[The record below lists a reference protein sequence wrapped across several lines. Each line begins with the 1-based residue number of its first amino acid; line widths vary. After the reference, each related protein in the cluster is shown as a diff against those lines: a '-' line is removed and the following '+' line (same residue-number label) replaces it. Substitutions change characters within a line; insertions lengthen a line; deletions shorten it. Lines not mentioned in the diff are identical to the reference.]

1 MASAVRL
8 VRIAQLMAATV
19 SLALFFQ
26 RAEAAAL
33 PTPPSSRSR
42 VDAAPFSAVVA
53 FGDSFTDNGN
63 GSFRVSNHTWPALP
77 EYFDG
82 RFSDGPVWID
92 YVAGNLS
99 LPLYD
104 YAVGG
109 ATTSNALI
117 QGYTG
122 PGSTI
127 PVPSVDEQVKDFL
140 AAPPS
145 GLNSSADAAPLF
157 VLLSGANDVLFNINI
172 TAAQSFAYL
181 SRSVEQLR
189 QSYPAAHILL
199 LNYPSLSRLPYAY
212 YASSADK
219 TSLSAYSVSLASLL
233 RSTTDPSAPCS
244 QATTFVDLAPLFADF
259 DYYAEPAAYGFEA
272 LGAYGSC
279 LVGAYGEVGDGVVKV
294 CAEGFGVRV
303 WMDEYQ

>member
-1 MASAVRL
+1 MDPSVC
-8 VRIAQLMAATV
+8 RI
-19 SLALFFQ
+19 
-26 RAEAAAL
+26 
-33 PTPPSSRSR
+33 TPGPRCPNSEHRGLHLSSPLTTAIS
-42 VDAAPFSAVVA
+42 S
-53 FGDSFTDNGN
+53 
-63 GSFRVSNHTWPALP
+63 
-77 EYFDG
+77 FDG